1 MKKTE
6 LAVPRQRRRAVFSA
20 FVVLAVILC
29 AALLTACS
37 YAETTAEQA
46 GFRGSQQAGDSAL
59 PDLDGEY
66 AYVLARVLSKDAE
79 ENSIE
84 IEVVPWNDDRPFS
97 KGKLV
102 AGDTGSVSCSELV
115 FFPAGIGDGS
125 TVVVCCLS
133 ADADAFPL
141 TACTIEKL
149 ELLNRLDAASP
160 WADNPFKEKKRF
172 HSFLRSLPISCRLP
186 HLPLRSRCW
195 AKA

>member
-1 MKKTE
+1 MVRVE
-6 LAVPRQRRRAVFSA
+6 ASRARLLRLPFALAM
-20 FVVLAVILC
+20 LT
-29 AALLTACS
+29 ALLCVGLFCS
-37 YAETTAEQA
+37 CSSVEVAAEQA
-46 GFRGSQQAGDSAL
+46 GSRGSQQAGDSAL

-149 ELLNRLDAASP
+149 DLFEERVDR
-160 WADNPFKEKKRF
+160 WAT
-172 HSFLRSLPISCRLP
+172 S
-186 HLPLRSRCW
+186 
-195 AKA
+195 

>member
-6 LAVPRQRRRAVFSA
+6 MAVPRQRRRAVFSA
-20 FVVLAVILC
+20 FVVLAVISC
-29 AALLTACS
+29 ATLLTACS
-37 YAETTAEQA
+37 YAEATAEQA
-46 GFRGSQQAGDSAL
+46 GSRGSQQAGDSAL

-149 ELLNRLDAASP
+149 DLFEERVDRWAAAS
-160 WADNPFKEKKRF
+160 A
-172 HSFLRSLPISCRLP
+172 
-186 HLPLRSRCW
+186 SRKP
-195 AKA
+195 A

>member
-1 MKKTE
+1 MG
-6 LAVPRQRRRAVFSA
+6 
-20 FVVLAVILC
+20 
-29 AALLTACS
+29 
-37 YAETTAEQA
+37 QA

-84 IEVVPWNDDRPFS
+84 IEVAPWNDDRPFS

-149 ELLNRLDAASP
+149 ELFEERVDR
-160 WADNPFKEKKRF
+160 WAT
-172 HSFLRSLPISCRLP
+172 S
-186 HLPLRSRCW
+186 
-195 AKA
+195 